1 MIPMP
6 AHDPDGNIF
15 EAFASAATENG
26 NKTAIIYLGTSFTY
40 KRILRLTENFAA
52 SLRDAGVADGDRV
65 ILYVPNSVPWVVAWL
80 GIQRAG
86 AVVVPITPIYTK
98 YDLVY
103 IANDSG
109 AEYIVCTDTNFGYVK
124 QAIPET
130 SLKKSVVVKLTDLL
144 PWCKRLFGWTFD
156 LVPKGK
162 VSREDDTLWFGDMV
176 KGHSGAKA
184 LPPFTQK
191 GKDIAEIIYTGGTT
205 KFPKGVPISHGLYL
219 ESAGEQ
225 ISICDPLFKP
235 EENVVL
241 GSAPLF
247 HILGQT
253 CALSTLLV
261 GGAIVL
267 MPKVNLDAIFDSVQ
281 RLKAKTLIGVPTLYR
296 MILEH
301 DRIDFY
307 DLSSLRYCFNG
318 GDVLPEEISN
328 RWRKKFNRPIY
339 QGYGATETCGGVTMC
354 RTDESNP
361 TKSIGRVVPSKKV
374 KLVDPATLEP
384 TPLGEQGEALVYSE
398 RMVRAYWN
406 KPEETKEAFVEIDGL
421 LYYRT
426 ADVLTMDENGH
437 YYFVDRTVDTI
448 KHKGYRVSSSEI
460 EAVLQENQAVIGAC
474 VVGIPDEKVG
484 ERIKAFVVLKE
495 DVKGITGYDLIRW
508 CRKRLANY
516 KVPQY
521 IEFRDMLPKSKV
533 GKLLRR
539 EIRSEEERRAEK

>member
-1 MIPMP
+1 MTSLN
-6 AHDPDGNIF
+6 PDGNIF
-15 EAFASAATENG
+15 DAFASAANKNA
-26 NKTAIIYLGTSFTY
+26 NKTAIIYLGTRFSY
-40 KRILRLTENFAA
+40 KAILNFAENFAA
-52 SLRDAGVADGDRV
+52 SLKAVGVEEGERI
-65 ILYVPNSVPWVVAWL
+65 ILYVPNSVHWVVAWL

-98 YDLVY
+98 HDLVY

-109 AEYIVCTDTNFGYVK
+109 AKHIVCSDTNFGYVK

-130 SLKKSVVVKLTDLL
+130 DLKKAIAIKLTDLL
-144 PWCKRLFGWTFD
+144 PGWKKLFGWTFD
-156 LVPKGK
+156 RVPKGK

-176 KGHSGAKA
+176 KGNAKT
-184 LPPFTQK
+184 LPSLNRK
-191 GKDIAEIIYTGGTT
+191 GTDTVEIIYTGGTT

-225 ISICDPLFKP
+225 ISVCDPLFKP

-253 CALSTLLV
+253 CSLSTLLV
-261 GGAIVL
+261 GGAIIL
-267 MPKVNLDAIFDSVQ
+267 MPKVNLDAIFDAIH
-281 RLKAKTLIGVPTLYR
+281 RHKAKTLIGVPTLYR
-296 MILEH
+296 MILDH
-301 DRIDFY
+301 NRIDFY
-307 DLSSLRYCFNG
+307 DLSSLRYAFNG
-318 GDVLPEEISN
+318 GDVLPEEISR
-328 RWRKKFNRPIY
+328 RWHEKFDRPIY

-354 RTDESNP
+354 HTDEDNP
-361 TKSIGRVVPSKKV
+361 PKSIGRVVPSKTV

-384 TPLGEQGEALVYSE
+384 VAPGEQGEALVHSD

-406 KPEETKEAFVEIDGL
+406 KPEETKEAFVEIDNL

-426 ADVLTMDENGH
+426 ADVLTIDEKGQ

-460 EAVLQENQAVIGAC
+460 EGVLQENQAVVGAC

-495 DVKGITGYDLIRW
+495 DVKGVTGYDLIKW
-508 CRKRLANY
+508 CRKRLAGY
-516 KVPQY
+516 KVPQH
-521 IEFRDMLPKSKV
+521 IEFRDMLPTSKV

-539 EIRSEEERRAEK
+539 EIRSEEERRKEG

>member
-1 MIPMP
+1 MTPL
-6 AHDPDGNIF
+6 DPDGNIYN
-15 EAFASAATENG
+15 AFASAARKNG
-26 NKTAIIYLGTSFTY
+26 DKTAIIYLGTRFTY
-40 KRILRLTENFAA
+40 KTILRRVENFAA
-52 SLRDAGVADGDRV
+52 SLKDAGVTEGERIV
-65 ILYVPNSVPWVVAWL
+65 LYVPNSVHWVIAWL

-98 YDLVY
+98 HDLVY

-109 AEYIVCTDTNFGYVK
+109 AKHIVCSDTNFGYVK

-130 SLKKSVVVKLTDLL
+130 GLKKAIAIKLTDLL
-144 PWCKRLFGWTFD
+144 PGWKRLFGWAFD
-156 LVPKGK
+156 RVPKGK
-162 VSREDDTLWFGDMV
+162 VSREDDTLWFGNMV
-176 KGHSGAKA
+176 KNNPRAKD
-184 LPPFTQK
+184 LPQLTQK
-191 GKDIAEIIYTGGTT
+191 GTDTAEIIYTGGTT
-205 KFPKGVPISHGLYL
+205 KFPKGVPITHGLYL

-267 MPKVNLDAIFDSVQ
+267 MPKVNLDAIFDAVH

-296 MILEH
+296 MILDH
-301 DRIDFY
+301 DRLDYY
-307 DLSSLRYCFNG
+307 DLSSLMYAFNG
-318 GDVLPEEISN
+318 GDVLPEEISK
-328 RWRKKFNRPIY
+328 RWRKKFNKPIY

-354 RTDESNP
+354 HTDEENP
-361 TKSIGRVVPSKKV
+361 PKSIGRVVPSKTV
-374 KLVDPATLEP
+374 KLVDPASLKP
-384 TPLGEQGEALVYSE
+384 VAPGEQGEALVHSD
-398 RMVRAYWN
+398 RMVSAYWN
-406 KPEETKEAFVEIDGL
+406 KPEETQEAFVEIDGD

-426 ADVLTMDENGH
+426 ADVLTIDEEGR

-460 EAVLQENQAVIGAC
+460 EGVLQENAAVIGAC

-495 DVKGITGYDLIRW
+495 DVKGITGYDLIKW
-508 CRKRLANY
+508 CRKRLAGY

-539 EIRSEEERRAEK
+539 EVRSGEARRKEG